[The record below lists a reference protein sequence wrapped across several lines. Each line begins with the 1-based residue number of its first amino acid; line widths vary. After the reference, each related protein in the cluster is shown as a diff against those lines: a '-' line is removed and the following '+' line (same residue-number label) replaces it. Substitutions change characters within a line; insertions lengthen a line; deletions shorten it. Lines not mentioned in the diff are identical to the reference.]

1 MDLIDWLA
9 LTRALNRNRAK
20 EVSLVK
26 PLAEITPTALI
37 TKRYSPL
44 QSSKCPRCK
53 TDDESIDHVIRCSAA
68 ACQTW
73 RSALLTH
80 LRLICTTTL
89 HSRLALVDVL
99 LAGLSSWFQHELL
112 DHMNYPPSLHKLIQ
126 DQNSIGWNQLF
137 RGRMV
142 KEWARLQQQSLSDNG
157 CQKPTLSGRSWV
169 ATVVTTLWTR
179 FFELWA
185 ERNTLVHGASINDVT
200 AVQKSKL
207 LAELQD
213 LHSRR
218 DSFHHSDLP
227 FLIAPSD
234 ADTQKLV
241 DFVDTNYV
249 STIRTWLRMWTPTL
263 EDGARLAS
271 AQTVQG
277 TGRIFDHFPVVHRVL
292 RNKDPIHRG
301 RQRSRPVRILRQRV
315 DMSRFH
321 RITSFFR
328 TTPAPLA
335 IRGTRVPTD
344 QILELP

>member
-1 MDLIDWLA
+1 
-9 LTRALNRNRAK
+9 
-20 EVSLVK
+20 
-26 PLAEITPTALI
+26 
-37 TKRYSPL
+37 
-44 QSSKCPRCK
+44 
-53 TDDESIDHVIRCSAA
+53 
-68 ACQTW
+68 
-73 RSALLTH
+73 
-80 LRLICTTTL
+80 
-89 HSRLALVDVL
+89 
-99 LAGLSSWFQHELL
+99 
-112 DHMNYPPSLHKLIQ
+112 
-126 DQNSIGWNQLF
+126 
-137 RGRMV
+137 
-142 KEWARLQQQSLSDNG
+142 
-157 CQKPTLSGRSWV
+157 
-169 ATVVTTLWTR
+169 
-179 FFELWA
+179 
-185 ERNTLVHGASINDVT
+185 VT

-271 AQTVQG
+271 VQAVQG
-277 TGRIFDHFPVVHRVL
+277 TGRIFDHFPVIHRVL
-292 RNKDPIHRG
+292 RNKDPIHWG
-301 RQRSRPVRILRQRV
+301 RQRSRLLRRHV

-328 TTPAPLA
+328 NTPAPLN
-335 IRGTRVPTD
+335 IRGNLVPTD